1 MQQNHIPL
9 EQQTIS
15 NCIGI
20 YYRAMET
27 DAFVF
32 FVNFHEGDENAQVIM
47 LRKTQCRLELVS
59 DNYFAAVGM
68 EDEFRAGNE
77 TWMSLEMKKAR
88 QLQIEEF
95 MPLVKEYI
103 QLSDKSDIGKRFI
116 ELQEELDEFH
126 VALPENN
133 VCDFLKE
140 KFCVCDF

>member
-1 MQQNHIPL
+1 MQEKQIPL
-9 EQQTIS
+9 EQKTIS

-27 DAFVF
+27 DTFVF
-32 FVNFHEGDENAQVIM
+32 FVNFDEGDENAQVIM
-47 LRKTQCRLELVS
+47 YRKTQYYQELVS
-59 DNYFAAVGM
+59 DNYFATVGM
-68 EDEFRAGNE
+68 EDEFRLGNE
-77 TWMSLEMKKAR
+77 TWMSNEMKKVR

-95 MPLVKEYI
+95 LPLVMEYI

-116 ELQEELDEFH
+116 ELHEELDEFH

-140 KFCVCDF
+140 KFCV